1 MEEVSENDS
10 YSLEQCGHVFH
21 TDCIVRNIQV
31 GNIDCPCCR
40 KLPPFVTDK
49 EDTSFVRRQIINEY
63 NQRRIYYYHNKAVKM
78 VNMNIATD
86 SIKKVYNQFLKEK
99 EKERENK
106 EMRKRKSD
114 LHKIMRQKK
123 REFRK
128 NLLEFEKKYKK
139 DHNIKDGYYSFFKQ
153 KILYR
158 KVAEHAG
165 YIEYRDT

>member
-63 NQRRIYYYHNKAVKM
+63 NQKRIYYYHSKAVKM
-78 VNMNIATD
+78 INMNIAPEN
-86 SIKKVYNQFLKEK
+86 IKKVYKQFLKEK
-99 EKERENK
+99 EKEREYNDMK
-106 EMRKRKSD
+106 KRRTELYK
-114 LHKIMRQKK
+114 LLRQKR
-123 REFRK
+123 REFR
-128 NLLEFEKKYKK
+128 NNILQFEKKYKK
-139 DHNIKDGYYSFFKQ
+139 DHNIKDGYYMAGRQ

-165 YIEYRDT
+165 YIEFRET